1 MALVINRVPLLIFRK
16 RIFVIHDNIVYIL
29 FINYYAA
36 VFQKEASDFPL
47 PHHESAAELR

>member
-16 RIFVIHDNIVYIL
+16 RIFVIDVNKVYIL
-29 FINYYAA
+29 FIHYFNAA
-36 VFQKEASDFPL
+36 VFQGAASDF

>member
-16 RIFVIHDNIVYIL
+16 RIFVIHVNKVYIL
-29 FINYYAA
+29 FIHYYAA
-36 VFQKEASDFPL
+36 VFQGSASDF

>member
-16 RIFVIHDNIVYIL
+16 RIFVIHIL
-29 FINYYAA
+29 FIHYYDAL
-36 VFQKEASDFPL
+36 FQGAASDF